1 MGHTSNPAF
10 TRHLSIAVMLALSC
24 SIHQTAVAADKAIEN
39 MQLAALVR
47 QLDILD
53 RLAEQSA
60 TLSQQDNSRYHFDY
74 VRLREDIARV
84 RNGIRDYL
92 TPQRAQPRDLVE
104 LVGDYS
110 LESEEA
116 P

>member
-1 MGHTSNPAF
+1 MGQTNPAF
-10 TRHLSIAVMLALSC
+10 TRHHSIAVLLVLSF
-24 SIHQTAVAADKAIEN
+24 STLQSAVAADKAIEN

-47 QLDILD
+47 QLEMLD

-74 VRLREDIARV
+74 ARVREDIARV

-92 TPQRAQPRDLVE
+92 TPQRAQPRDPVDLA
-104 LVGDYS
+104 GDYR
-110 LESEEA
+110 LESENA